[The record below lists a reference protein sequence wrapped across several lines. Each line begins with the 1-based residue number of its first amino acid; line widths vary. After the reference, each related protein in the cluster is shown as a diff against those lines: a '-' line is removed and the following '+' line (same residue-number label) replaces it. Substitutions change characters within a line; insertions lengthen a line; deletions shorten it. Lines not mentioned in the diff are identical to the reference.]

1 MTRGTDMDL
10 QAKTSVGIVGAT
22 GAVGLEMLRVLEQRS
37 FPAETVRVLASD
49 RAGERRLRFRQHEL
63 LVEPLT
69 PEALDGLDIVLF
81 ATSAEISRT
90 YVPEVVRRGG
100 VAIDNS
106 REFRMVLDV
115 PLIVPEVNAHALE
128 GHRGIIANPNCS
140 TIQMVQALRPLA
152 ERAGLK
158 RVVAATYQ
166 SVSGTGLA
174 AIEELREQSLSV
186 LGGGGAS
193 PHVYPKQ
200 IAFNCL
206 PQIDIFDEVGNT
218 REELKMIG
226 ETRKIL
232 EIPDLPVSVTCVRVP
247 VFRSHAIAVNVET
260 ERELTPDDARRLL
273 ADEAGIR
280 VMDDPTEGIYP
291 TQAETERTDA
301 TWVGRI
307 RRDDSVPHGLWLW
320 VVSDNLRKGA
330 ALNAVQIAERLI
342 DADAR

>member
-1 MTRGTDMDL
+1 MEL
-10 QAKTSVGIVGAT
+10 QAKPNVGIAGAT

-37 FPAETVRVLASD
+37 FPAETVRVFASD
-49 RAGERRLRFRQHEL
+49 RGEERRLRFRQHDL

-69 PEALDGLDIVLF
+69 ADALDGLDIVLF
-81 ATSAEISRT
+81 ATSAELSRR

-100 VAIDNS
+100 IAVDNS
-106 REFRMVLDV
+106 REFRMVLAV
-115 PLIVPEVNAHALE
+115 PLIVPEVNAHALKE
-128 GHRGIIANPNCS
+128 HRGIIANPNCS

-174 AIEELREQSLSV
+174 AIEELEEQSTAVLS
-186 LGGGGAS
+186 GGDAS
-193 PHVYPKQ
+193 PDVYPKQ

-206 PQIDIFDEVGNT
+206 PQIDVFDEMGDT

-232 EIPDLPVSVTCVRVP
+232 ELPGLPIAVTCVRVP

-260 ERELTPDDARRLL
+260 ERELGP
-273 ADEAGIR
+273 DEARALLSGEPGIR
-280 VMDDPTEGIYP
+280 VIDDPTEGIYP
-291 TQAETERTDA
+291 TQAETERTDE

-307 RRDDSVPHGLWLW
+307 RRDDSVQHGIWLW

>member
-1 MTRGTDMDL
+1 MEL
-10 QAKTSVGIVGAT
+10 QAKPNVGIAGAT

-37 FPAETVRVLASD
+37 FPAETVRVFASD
-49 RAGERRLRFRQHEL
+49 RGEERRLRFRQHDL

-69 PEALDGLDIVLF
+69 ADALDGLDIVLF
-81 ATSAEISRT
+81 ATSAELSRR

-100 VAIDNS
+100 IAVDNS
-106 REFRMVLDV
+106 REFRMVLAV
-115 PLIVPEVNAHALE
+115 PLIVPEVNAHALKE
-128 GHRGIIANPNCS
+128 HRGIIANPNCS

-174 AIEELREQSLSV
+174 AIEELEEQSTAVLS
-186 LGGGGAS
+186 GGDAS
-193 PHVYPKQ
+193 PDVYPKQ

-206 PQIDIFDEVGNT
+206 PQIDVFDEMGDT

-232 EIPDLPVSVTCVRVP
+232 ELPGLPIAVTCVRVP

-260 ERELTPDDARRLL
+260 ERELGP
-273 ADEAGIR
+273 DEARALLSGEPGIR
-280 VMDDPTEGIYP
+280 VIDDPTEGIYP
-291 TQAETERTDA
+291 TQAETERTDE

-307 RRDDSVPHGLWLW
+307 RRDDSVQHGMWLW

>member
-1 MTRGTDMDL
+1 MDGHVKL
-10 QAKTSVGIVGAT
+10 RVGIAGAT

-37 FPAETVRVLASD
+37 FPAETVRVLASG
-49 RAGERRLRFRQHEL
+49 RAGERRLRFRQRDL

-69 PEALDGLDIVLF
+69 TESLDGLDLVLF
-81 ATSAEISRT
+81 ATSAEVSRR
-90 YVPEVVRRGG
+90 YVPEVVGLGG

-106 REFRMVLDV
+106 REFRMVPAV
-115 PLIVPEVNAHALE
+115 PLVVPEINAHALAE
-128 GHRGIIANPNCS
+128 HRGIIANPNCS
-140 TIQMVQALRPLA
+140 TIQMVQVLRPLA

-158 RVVAATYQ
+158 RIVAATYQ

-174 AIEELREQSLSV
+174 AIEELRGQSKAV
-186 LGGGGAS
+186 LEDSDAS
-193 PHVYPKQ
+193 PDVYPKQ

-206 PQIDIFDEVGNT
+206 PQIDSFDEFGDT

-232 EIPDLPVSVTCVRVP
+232 DLPELPVAVTCVRVP
-247 VFRSHAIAVNVET
+247 VFRSHAIAVNIET
-260 ERELTPDDARRLL
+260 ERDLAPEDARALL
-273 ADEAGIR
+273 AAEVGVR
-280 VMDDPTEGIYP
+280 VLDDPTEGVYP
-291 TQAETERTDA
+291 TQAETERTDE

-307 RRDDSVPHGLWLW
+307 RRDGSVPHGMWLW

-342 DADAR
+342 DADSR

>member
-1 MTRGTDMDL
+1 MDG
-10 QAKTSVGIVGAT
+10 QAKRRVGIAGAT

-37 FPAETVRVLASD
+37 FPTETVRVLASD
-49 RAGERRLRFRQHEL
+49 RAEERRLRFRQRDL
-63 LVEPLT
+63 IVEALT
-69 PEALDGLDIVLF
+69 PESLDGLDIVLF
-81 ATSAEISRT
+81 ATSAEISRRF
-90 YVPEVVRRGG
+90 VPEVVRRGG

-106 REFRMVLDV
+106 REFRMVPVV
-115 PLIVPEVNAHALE
+115 PLVVPEINAHALAT
-128 GHRGIIANPNCS
+128 HQGIVANPNCS
-140 TIQMVQALRPLA
+140 TIQMVQVLRPLA
-152 ERAGLK
+152 EQAGLK

-174 AIEELREQSLSV
+174 AIEELSEQSMAV
-186 LGGGGAS
+186 LEENAAS

-206 PQIDIFDEVGNT
+206 PQIDVFDEFGDS
-218 REELKMIG
+218 REELKMVG

-232 EIPDLPVSVTCVRVP
+232 ELPDLPVAVTCVRVP

-260 ERELTPDDARRLL
+260 ERQLSP
-273 ADEAGIR
+273 DEARALLGNEPGVR
-280 VMDDPTEGIYP
+280 VLDDPAEGVYP
-291 TQAETERTDA
+291 TQAETERTDE

-307 RRDDSVPHGLWLW
+307 RRDGSVPHGIWLW

-330 ALNAVQIAERLI
+330 ALNAVQIAERLV

>member
-1 MTRGTDMDL
+1 MDD
-10 QAKTSVGIVGAT
+10 QAKLKIGIAGAT

-49 RAGERRLRFRQHEL
+49 RAEERKLRFRRHDL

-69 PEALDGLDIVLF
+69 PESLDGLDIVLF
-81 ATSAEISRT
+81 ATSAELSRR

-106 REFRMVLDV
+106 REFRMVPAI
-115 PLIVPEVNAHALE
+115 PLVVPEVNAHALKE
-128 GHRGIIANPNCS
+128 HLGIIANPNCS
-140 TIQMVQALRPLA
+140 TIQMVQVLRPLA

-174 AIEELREQSLSV
+174 AIEELREQSTAV
-186 LGGGGAS
+186 LNDSEAT
-193 PHVYPKQ
+193 PDVYPKQ

-206 PQIDIFDEVGNT
+206 PQIDVFDAFGDT
-218 REELKMIG
+218 REETKMVG

-232 EIPDLPVSVTCVRVP
+232 ELPDLPVAVTCVRVP

-260 ERELTPDDARRLL
+260 ERKLAPDDVRALL
-273 ADEAGIR
+273 AAEVGIS
-280 VMDDPTEGIYP
+280 VLDDPPEGIYP
-291 TQAETERTDA
+291 TQAETERTDE

-307 RRDDSVPHGLWLW
+307 RRDGSVPHGIWLW

-330 ALNAVQIAERLI
+330 ALNAVQIAECLI

>member
-1 MTRGTDMDL
+1 M
-10 QAKTSVGIVGAT
+10 
-22 GAVGLEMLRVLEQRS
+22 
-37 FPAETVRVLASD
+37 PNETIRVLASD
-49 RAGERRLRFRQHEL
+49 RAEERRLRFRQHDL

-69 PEALDGLDIVLF
+69 PESLDGLDIVLF
-81 ATSAEISRT
+81 ATSAEISRVF
-90 YVPEVVRRGG
+90 VPEVARRGG
-100 VAIDNS
+100 VAVDNS
-106 REFRMVLDV
+106 REFRMAPAV
-115 PLIVPEVNAHALE
+115 PLVVPEINAHALA

-140 TIQMVQALRPLA
+140 TIQMVQVLRPLA

-174 AIEELREQSLSV
+174 AIAELREQSAAVLSDGDAV
-186 LGGGGAS
+186 
-193 PHVYPKQ
+193 PDVYPKQ
-200 IAFNCL
+200 IAFNCI
-206 PQIDIFDEVGNT
+206 PQIDAFDEFGDT
-218 REELKMIG
+218 REERKMVG

-232 EIPDLPVSVTCVRVP
+232 ELPDLPVTVTCVRVP

-260 ERELTPDDARRLL
+260 ERELSPEVARALL
-273 ADEAGIR
+273 AAEAGVR
-280 VMDDPTEGIYP
+280 VLDDPAEGDYP
-291 TQAETERTDA
+291 TQAETERTDE

-307 RRDDSVPHGLWLW
+307 RRDDSVPHGIWLW